1 MKPGRNEEFPSPRL
15 RIETIRKGASGTA
28 TIAGGGSS
36 FLVNLDTLATLGLGT
51 NRLEPGMELDET
63 EVSLLALAAEAR
75 EAEKRALALL
85 ARAEQSTFLLRC
97 KLEQRGYSSRAS
109 SIALERLSA
118 SLLLDD
124 KRFARAYAASR
135 LAHRGSR
142 AEGPAS
148 ILRSLREKGIDRS
161 TAIQTITEL
170 LGSEAEPEAREQALA
185 AAAAKV
191 LKRSGGDRDEA
202 RRFLRELGYKSE
214 EISLYFENLDDS
226 AAKYHSIE

>member
-1 MKPGRNEEFPSPRL
+1 M
-15 RIETIRKGASGTA
+15 RIESVRKGASGTA
-28 TIAGGGSS
+28 TTIAVGGSS
-36 FLVNLDTLATLGLGT
+36 FLVNLDTLSALGFGLH
-51 NRLEPGMELDET
+51 RLEPGNELDET
-63 EVSLLALAAEAR
+63 ERALLALAAEAR

-85 ARAEQSTFLLRC
+85 ARAEQSSFLLRC
-97 KLEQRGYSSRAS
+97 KLEQRGFSSRAS
-109 SIALERLSA
+109 SIAIEKLSA

-148 ILRSLREKGIDRS
+148 LIRALRERGIDRS
-161 TAIQTITEL
+161 TAAEVITEL
-170 LGSEAEPEAREQALA
+170 LGVETEPEARGRALE
-185 AAAAKV
+185 AAAAKA

-214 EISLYFENLDDS
+214 EIGSYFE
-226 AAKYHSIE
+226 SID